1 MLPEV
6 DSLLLQLFEITQSA
20 DWEAWLASLRNVFG
34 ATVATLA
41 PLGIA
46 AASLMTSTARSG
58 VVHEQVASYRDASPS
73 HDLALADD
81 AFLRGERNGDLT
93 PAGRR
98 YGLGVTIDAG
108 AARYVLNLGRD
119 EDRGDFGPEH
129 ASALTRVAG
138 FLKRAMA
145 SQRLFRSAIA
155 EAEASRALMNA
166 SHRGIVFLDATLRI
180 AFANRAAEDLLAA
193 EDVVGLRGGV
203 FGACN
208 RSQERRFRDL
218 LETAANDPGRSSI
231 VMLTGTRSDRHV
243 TAEVT
248 GLSSKA
254 TPFDAAGGPPV
265 VMIVLTSPAEQTVV
279 DPDCLEEV
287 FGFTGQEARVASLLV
302 AGLELS
308 EVADRLSISRETVR
322 HHLKGLFAKTGRHS
336 QRDLVHMITM
346 SLPASALVPGQV

>member
-1 MLPEV
+1 MLLEL
-6 DSLLLQLFEITQSA
+6 DSLLLQLFEITHSA

-34 ATVATLA
+34 ATVVTLA
-41 PLGIA
+41 PLGLA

-58 VVHEQVASYRDASPS
+58 VAGEAITSYRDAPS
-73 HDLALADD
+73 HDLAIADD
-81 AFLRGERNGDLT
+81 GFPPGGRNGDLT

-108 AARYVLNLGRD
+108 TARYILNLGRD

-155 EAEASRALMNA
+155 EAEAARALMNA
-166 SHRGIVFLDATLRI
+166 SHRGIVFLDASLRV
-180 AFANRAAEDLLAA
+180 AFANHAAEGLLAA
-193 EDVVGLRGGV
+193 EDVVALRGGA
-203 FGACN
+203 FGAAN
-208 RSQERRFRDL
+208 RAHERRFRDM
-218 LETAANDPGRSSI
+218 LETAALHPGRSSI
-231 VMLTGTRSDRHV
+231 VMLTGARSERHV

-248 GLSSKA
+248 GLSSR
-254 TPFDAAGGPPV
+254 PSPLDGAGGPPA
-265 VMIVLTSPAEQTVV
+265 VMIVLTEPAEQTVV

-308 EVADRLSISRETVR
+308 EVAERLSISRETVR
-322 HHLKGLFAKTGRHS
+322 HHLKGLFLKTGKHS

-346 SLPASALVPGQV
+346 SLPASALVPGHV